1 MTGEGLLFRVEA
13 KPGREDDVARFLSEE
28 LPLVFDDLPTTDW
41 AAVRFGMSHFGV
53 YDTFDV
59 ADGQRAHVGDRI
71 AATLR
76 EHEALFEGT
85 PRVEGFDVLAA
96 AA

>member
-13 KPGREDDVARFLSEE
+13 KPGRENDVARFMSEE

-41 AAVRFGMSHFGV
+41 AAVRFGIADFGV
-53 YDTFDV
+53 YDTFPV

-71 AATLR
+71 AAALR
-76 EHEALFEGT
+76 DHAALFDGT
-85 PRVEGFDVLAA
+85 PSVEGFEVLAA